1 MKRLAP
7 IWAWWHV
14 VPHTFRTRSKAQWK
28 EASHGSYWHIG
39 IDVHKNQSQICILT
53 DEGEL
58 VEQRIRTVR
67 DRFASVLGG
76 RCGSRILIEASTESE
91 WVARCLEG
99 LGHEVVVADPNF
111 APMYSTR
118 SRRVKTDRRDAQA
131 LAQACR
137 LGAYRAAHRSSDE
150 QRHVRARLSV
160 REALVRTRSR
170 YISLIRALLRREGLR
185 VGSGSGAGFL
195 DRLEKEELP
204 DILQGE
210 IAPLLEVMGRLNEQI
225 ARLDRD
231 IAELSESDAVV
242 RRLRTLPGV
251 GPITAASF
259 VATLDRV
266 DRFRGAHQVE
276 SYLGLVPREMSSGE
290 RQHRGRITKAGGGRT
305 RWLLV
310 EAAWSILRWRRPSTE
325 PLWQWT
331 DRIAHRRGRRV
342 AAVALARRLAGILYA
357 MWRDGSD
364 YDPVRMG
371 RRPRALVAS

>member
-1 MKRLAP
+1 MD
-7 IWAWWHV
+7 
-14 VPHTFRTRSKAQWK
+14 
-28 EASHGSYWHIG
+28 HIG

-225 ARLDRD
+225 AS
-231 IAELSESDAVV
+231 IGWIGFEV
-242 RRLRTLPGV
+242 RIKWSPT
-251 GPITAASF
+251 S
-259 VATLDRV
+259 
-266 DRFRGAHQVE
+266 
-276 SYLGLVPREMSSGE
+276 GLCLE
-290 RQHRGRITKAGGGRT
+290 R
-305 RWLLV
+305 
-310 EAAWSILRWRRPSTE
+310 
-325 PLWQWT
+325 
-331 DRIAHRRGRRV
+331 
-342 AAVALARRLAGILYA
+342 
-357 MWRDGSD
+357 
-364 YDPVRMG
+364 
-371 RRPRALVAS
+371 